1 MQKNI
6 LCRVKS
12 QDCCGCGACANK
24 CPVKAISLRENEEGF
39 LAPAIDENLC
49 TDCGLCARACPAL
62 NVRYEN
68 TTEPECYAAM
78 AEDEIRMKSSSGGIF
93 SLLAEHIIDKG
104 GYVCGAAFNKD
115 WSVSHIIIDNKQD
128 LAKLRGS
135 KYVQSDTENC
145 YRETKK
151 LLDAGKEVL
160 FSGCPCQI
168 AGLYSF
174 LGKKYEKLFTVDIL
188 CHGTPSPGI
197 WKKYLRETFPHQKII
212 GINFRNKEKI
222 GWSCSHCTFSL
233 KDGNEIVSDDY
244 TKMFHNT
251 ALMRPSC
258 ENCKHSK
265 LPRPADITLG
275 DWWGIDKYQS
285 DINDNQGLSFV
296 LLNND
301 KGKKIFNAL
310 NLPLKQKISL
320 KPEYNNGHVRFGLKL
335 HPNRNKFFT
344 LQKNILTDKVRT
356 SYKKANMTFV

>member
-12 QDCCGCGACANK
+12 QNCCGCGACTNK
-24 CPVKAISLRENEEGF
+24 CPVSAISMRENEEGF

-49 TDCGLCARACPAL
+49 TDCGLCAKACPAL

-68 TTEPECYAAM
+68 TTEPECYAAA

-93 SLLAEHIIDKG
+93 SLLAEHILDKG
-104 GYVCGAAFNKD
+104 GYICGAAFDKD
-115 WSVSHIIIDNKQD
+115 WSVRHIVIDNKQD

-197 WKKYLRETFPHQKII
+197 WKKYLRETFPHQKIT

-233 KDGNEIVSDDY
+233 GDGNEVVSDDY
-244 TKMFHNT
+244 TKMFHNA

-301 KGKKIFNAL
+301 KGKK
-310 NLPLKQKISL
+310 
-320 KPEYNNGHVRFGLKL
+320 
-335 HPNRNKFFT
+335 T
-344 LQKNILTDKVRT
+344 LQCPELAPETENQP
-356 SYKKANMTFV
+356 KAGL

>member
-24 CPVKAISLRENEEGF
+24 CPVKAISMRENEEGF

-344 LQKNILTDKVRT
+344 LQKKIFLPTKYGHHTKRQI
-356 SYKKANMTFV
+356 

>member
-24 CPVKAISLRENEEGF
+24 CPVKAISMRENEEGF

-49 TDCGLCARACPAL
+49 TDCGLCAKACPAL

-104 GYVCGAAFNKD
+104 GYICGAAFNKD

-135 KYVQSDTENC
+135 KYVQSDIENC

-174 LGKKYEKLFTVDIL
+174 LGKKYKQLITIDLV
-188 CHGTPSPGI
+188 CHGTPSRKV
-197 WKKYLRETFPHQKII
+197 WRKYLEENFDISKITKI
-212 GINFRNKEKI
+212 DFRDKSFFGWATTMNIYFKNKTTEYHKDAQSDPYFKGFI
-222 GWSCSHCTFSL
+222 PCLLSNKHCGKCF
-233 KDGNEIVSDDY
+233 Y
-244 TKMFHNT
+244 T
-251 ALMRPSC
+251 
-258 ENCKHSK
+258 K
-265 LPRPADITLG
+265 LPRQGDISLA
-275 DWWGIDKYQS
+275 DWWGIDNFQKGL
-285 DINDNQGLSFV
+285 NDNKGTSQILINS
-296 LLNND
+296 D
-301 KGKKIFNAL
+301 KGKKLYSNIIPHLKKNYNIGL
-310 NLPLKQKISL
+310 QTTLKSINLSL
-320 KPEYNNGHVRFGLKL
+320 IH
-335 HPNRNKFFT
+335 
-344 LQKNILTDKVRT
+344 I
-356 SYKKANMTFV
+356 